1 MGGAGL
7 VQKWVGG
14 AAEPLPQPLGC
25 VSKASSCPSTLFR
38 KSGSLF
44 YQEQVVGIA
53 TGAIHHLLPPRPP
66 LLPSGRLSACLSAL
80 PRGEQQPELP
90 GFVPGL
96 PLALGLPRDRRSAYR
111 LGTWAGQVGRWA
123 GEGPTWALGGGTAGR
138 QPSGSEPPSAGLAS
152 EHRGQALER
161 RGLVPKDAGSWPS
174 AARVF
179 PELAAPHIPSGRGAA
194 PLRRSRALGRLMRCP
209 GRLSQ
214 RPTGSC
220 SRRFPHPPPATASEP
235 SPAAP
240 PTLRRPRRAPLWR
253 PARGGR
259 ADRGF
264 CLDSG
269 TPGPEGARGDGGLRT
284 REAPRAAA
292 GAPRVRAGAGEQ
304 GAPQAGGAG
313 LRARW

>member
-1 MGGAGL
+1 MVLAWCRNGWAGRQSPFLSPWAAFPRPHPAPAHFFGNLGHYFTRNKWWALPL
-7 VQKWVGG
+7 VPSTTFCPPGPHSCRV
-14 AAEPLPQPLGC
+14 AACPP
-25 VSKASSCPSTLFR
+25 VSLLYPEASSSQSC
-38 KSGSLF
+38 
-44 YQEQVVGIA
+44 
-53 TGAIHHLLPPRPP
+53 
-66 LLPSGRLSACLSAL
+66 
-80 PRGEQQPELP
+80 
-90 GFVPGL
+90 
-96 PLALGLPRDRRSAYR
+96 LALCRGCPWPWASP
-111 LGTWAGQVGRWA
+111 GTAGQLTGWGPGPGRWA
-123 GEGPTWALGGGTAGR
+123 GGGPTWALGGGTAGR

-194 PLRRSRALGRLMRCP
+194 PLRRSRPLGRLMRCP

-292 GAPRVRAGAGEQ
+292 GAPRVRAGAREQ